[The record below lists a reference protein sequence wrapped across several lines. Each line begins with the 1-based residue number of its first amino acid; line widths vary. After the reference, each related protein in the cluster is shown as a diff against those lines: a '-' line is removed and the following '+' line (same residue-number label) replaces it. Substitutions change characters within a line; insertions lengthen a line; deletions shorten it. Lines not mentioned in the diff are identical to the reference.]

1 MEYATRVWFA
11 YCCFVRT
18 NALSHPYAVEV
29 DRLVVQYGQITAVND
44 IAFAARTGKITVI
57 LGSNGA
63 GKTSTLEVC
72 EGFRRPTSGSVRVL
86 GFDPQRERD
95 ALNQHM
101 GVMLQD
107 GGVYPSSRVGEV
119 IDHYC
124 SLYGNRMV
132 ATDLIER
139 VGLAYRQ
146 SSTWR
151 RLSGGEKQRL
161 SLALALAAKPNIAFL
176 DEPTAGVDV
185 EGREMIRDIV
195 RELSSSGCTVIMA
208 THELDE
214 AERCADDVI
223 IFHQA
228 SIVASGTLQSLR
240 QGHDEIRFTTERN
253 IDLTVLSTRIGRAV
267 MQDGADYVVAGTS
280 DAKVIGL
287 ISDWLAEQHQ
297 GLDNLRAGSQRLEEI
312 FRRLTQR
319 SKS

>member
-1 MEYATRVWFA
+1 M
-11 YCCFVRT
+11 RT
-18 NALSHPYAVEV
+18 PASNHPNAVEV
-29 DRLVVQYGQITAVND
+29 EQLVVEYGQITAVNSVS
-44 IAFAARTGKITVI
+44 FTARTGKITVI

-72 EGFRRPTSGSVRVL
+72 EGFRSPTAGSVRVL
-86 GFDPQRERD
+86 GLDPLRERGE
-95 ALNQHM
+95 LNRHM

-119 IDHYC
+119 IEHYC
-124 SLYGNRMV
+124 ALYGNQMK
-132 ATDLIER
+132 ANDLIER
-139 VGLAYRQ
+139 VGLAHRR

-161 SLALALAAKPNIAFL
+161 SLALALAAKPTIAFL

-185 EGREMIRDIV
+185 EGREMIREVV
-195 RELSSSGCTVIMA
+195 RDLSIEGCTVIMA

-214 AERCADDVI
+214 ADRCADDVI
-223 IFHQA
+223 VFYQA

-240 QGHDEIRFTTERN
+240 QGHDEIRFTTERG
-253 IDLTVLSTRIGRAV
+253 IDPSALSAHIGTTVL
-267 MQDGADYVVAGTS
+267 QDGSDYVVAGTS
-280 DAKVIGL
+280 DAKIIGL

-297 GLDNLRAGSQRLEEI
+297 GIDNLRAGSQRLEEI

-319 SKS
+319 GNS

>member
-1 MEYATRVWFA
+1 
-11 YCCFVRT
+11 
-18 NALSHPYAVEV
+18 VEQ
-29 DRLVVQYGQITAVND
+29 LVVEYGQITAVNSVS
-44 IAFAARTGKITVI
+44 FTARTGKITVI

-72 EGFRRPTSGSVRVL
+72 EGFRSPTAGSVRVL
-86 GFDPQRERD
+86 GLDPLRERGE
-95 ALNQHM
+95 LNRHM

-119 IDHYC
+119 IEHYC
-124 SLYGNRMV
+124 ALYGNQMK
-132 ATDLIER
+132 ANDLIER
-139 VGLAYRQ
+139 VGLAHRR

-161 SLALALAAKPNIAFL
+161 SLALALAAKPTIAFL

-185 EGREMIRDIV
+185 EGREMIREVV
-195 RELSSSGCTVIMA
+195 RDLSIEGCTVIMA

-214 AERCADDVI
+214 ADRCADDVI
-223 IFHQA
+223 VFHQA

-240 QGHDEIRFTTERN
+240 QGHDEIRFTTERG
-253 IDLTVLSTRIGRAV
+253 IDPSALSAHIGATVL
-267 MQDGADYVVAGTS
+267 QDGSDYVVAGTS
-280 DAKVIGL
+280 DAKIIGL

-297 GLDNLRAGSQRLEEI
+297 GIDNLRAGSQRLEEI

-319 SKS
+319 GNS

>member
-1 MEYATRVWFA
+1 
-11 YCCFVRT
+11 
-18 NALSHPYAVEV
+18 VE
-29 DRLVVQYGQITAVND
+29 YGQITAVNSVS
-44 IAFAARTGKITVI
+44 FTARTGKITVI

-72 EGFRRPTSGSVRVL
+72 EGFRSPTAGSVRVL
-86 GFDPQRERD
+86 GLDPLRERGE
-95 ALNQHM
+95 LNRHM

-119 IDHYC
+119 IEHYC
-124 SLYGNRMV
+124 ALYGNQMK
-132 ATDLIER
+132 ANDLIER
-139 VGLAYRQ
+139 VSLAHRR

-161 SLALALAAKPNIAFL
+161 SLALTLAAKPSIAFL

-185 EGREMIRDIV
+185 EGREMIREVV
-195 RELSSSGCTVIMA
+195 RDLSMEGCTVIMA

-214 AERCADDVI
+214 ADRCADDVI
-223 IFHQA
+223 VFHQA

-240 QGHDEIRFTTERN
+240 QGHDEIRFTTARG
-253 IDLTVLSTRIGRAV
+253 IDPSALSAHIGATVL
-267 MQDGADYVVAGTS
+267 QDGSDYVVAGTS
-280 DAKVIGL
+280 DAKIIGL

-297 GLDNLRAGSQRLEEI
+297 GIDNLRAGSQRLEEI

-319 SKS
+319 GNS

>member
-1 MEYATRVWFA
+1 
-11 YCCFVRT
+11 
-18 NALSHPYAVEV
+18 VEQ
-29 DRLVVQYGQITAVND
+29 LVVEYGQITAVNSVS
-44 IAFAARTGKITVI
+44 FTARTGKITVI

-72 EGFRRPTSGSVRVL
+72 EGFRSPTAGSVRVL
-86 GFDPQRERD
+86 GLDPLRERGE
-95 ALNQHM
+95 LNRHM

-119 IDHYC
+119 IEHYC
-124 SLYGNRMV
+124 ALYGNQMK
-132 ATDLIER
+132 ANDLIER
-139 VGLAYRQ
+139 VGLAHRR

-161 SLALALAAKPNIAFL
+161 SLALALAAKPTIAFL

-185 EGREMIRDIV
+185 EGREMIREVV
-195 RELSSSGCTVIMA
+195 RDLSIEGCTVIMA

-214 AERCADDVI
+214 ADRCADDVI
-223 IFHQA
+223 VFHQA

-240 QGHDEIRFTTERN
+240 QGHDEIRFTTERG
-253 IDLTVLSTRIGRAV
+253 IDPSALSAHIGTTVL
-267 MQDGADYVVAGTS
+267 QDGSDYVVAGTS
-280 DAKVIGL
+280 DAKIIGL

-297 GLDNLRAGSQRLEEI
+297 GIDNLRAGSQRLEEI

-319 SKS
+319 GNS

>member
-1 MEYATRVWFA
+1 M
-11 YCCFVRT
+11 RT
-18 NALSHPYAVEV
+18 PASNHPNAVEV
-29 DRLVVQYGQITAVND
+29 EQLVVEYGQITAVNSVS
-44 IAFAARTGKITVI
+44 FTARTGKITVI

-72 EGFRRPTSGSVRVL
+72 EGFRSPTAGSVRVL
-86 GFDPQRERD
+86 GLDPLRERGE
-95 ALNQHM
+95 LNRHM

-119 IDHYC
+119 IEHYC
-124 SLYGNRMV
+124 ALYGNQMK
-132 ATDLIER
+132 ANDLIER
-139 VGLAYRQ
+139 VGLAHRR

-161 SLALALAAKPNIAFL
+161 SLALALAAKPTIAFL

-185 EGREMIRDIV
+185 EGREMIREVV
-195 RELSSSGCTVIMA
+195 RDLSIEGCTVIMA

-214 AERCADDVI
+214 ADRCADDVI
-223 IFHQA
+223 VFHQA

-240 QGHDEIRFTTERN
+240 QGHDEIRFTTERG
-253 IDLTVLSTRIGRAV
+253 IDPSALSAHIGTTVL
-267 MQDGADYVVAGTS
+267 QDGSDYVVAGTS
-280 DAKVIGL
+280 DAKIIGL

-297 GLDNLRAGSQRLEEI
+297 GIDNLRAGSQRLEEI

-319 SKS
+319 GNS

>member
-1 MEYATRVWFA
+1 
-11 YCCFVRT
+11 
-18 NALSHPYAVEV
+18 VEQ
-29 DRLVVQYGQITAVND
+29 LVVEYGQITAVNSVS
-44 IAFAARTGKITVI
+44 FTARTGKITVI

-72 EGFRRPTSGSVRVL
+72 EGFRSPTAGSVRVL
-86 GFDPQRERD
+86 GLDPLRERGE
-95 ALNQHM
+95 LNRHM

-119 IDHYC
+119 IEHYC
-124 SLYGNRMV
+124 ALYGNEMK
-132 ATDLIER
+132 ANDLIER
-139 VGLAYRQ
+139 VGLAHRR

-161 SLALALAAKPNIAFL
+161 SLALALAAKPTIAFL

-185 EGREMIRDIV
+185 EGREMIREVV
-195 RELSSSGCTVIMA
+195 RDLSMEGCTVIMA

-214 AERCADDVI
+214 ADRCADDVI
-223 IFHQA
+223 VFHQA

-240 QGHDEIRFTTERN
+240 QGHDEIRFTTARG
-253 IDLTVLSTRIGRAV
+253 IDPSALSAHIGATVL
-267 MQDGADYVVAGTS
+267 QDGSDYVVAGTS
-280 DAKVIGL
+280 DAKIIGL

-297 GLDNLRAGSQRLEEI
+297 GIDNLRAGSQRLEEI

-319 SKS
+319 GNS

>member
-1 MEYATRVWFA
+1 
-11 YCCFVRT
+11 
-18 NALSHPYAVEV
+18 VEQ
-29 DRLVVQYGQITAVND
+29 LVVEYGQITAVNSVS
-44 IAFAARTGKITVI
+44 FTARTGKITVI

-72 EGFRRPTSGSVRVL
+72 EGFRSPTAGSVRVL
-86 GFDPQRERD
+86 GLDPLRERGE
-95 ALNQHM
+95 LNRHM

-119 IDHYC
+119 IEHYC
-124 SLYGNRMV
+124 ALYGNQMK
-132 ATDLIER
+132 ANDLIER
-139 VGLAYRQ
+139 VGLAHRR

-161 SLALALAAKPNIAFL
+161 SLALALAAKPTIAFL

-185 EGREMIRDIV
+185 EGREMIREVV
-195 RELSSSGCTVIMA
+195 RDLSMEGCTVIMA

-214 AERCADDVI
+214 ADRCADDVI
-223 IFHQA
+223 VFHQA

-240 QGHDEIRFTTERN
+240 QGHDEIRFTTARG
-253 IDLTVLSTRIGRAV
+253 IDPSALSAHIGATVL
-267 MQDGADYVVAGTS
+267 QDGSDYVVAGTS
-280 DAKVIGL
+280 DAKIIGL

-297 GLDNLRAGSQRLEEI
+297 GIDNLRAGSQRLEEI

-319 SKS
+319 GNS

>member
-1 MEYATRVWFA
+1 MWFA
-11 YCCFVRT
+11 YCCSVRT
-18 NALSHPYAVEV
+18 NASSHPYAVEV
-29 DRLVVQYGQITAVND
+29 DGLVVQYDQITAVNNVS
-44 IAFAARTGKITVI
+44 FTARTGKVTVI

-86 GFDPQRERD
+86 GFDPLHERD

-107 GGVYPSSRVGEV
+107 GGVYPSSRVGEI

-124 SLYGNRMV
+124 ALYGNRIV
-132 ATDLIER
+132 AKDLVER
-139 VGLAYRQ
+139 VGLVHRQ

-161 SLALALAAKPNIAFL
+161 SLALALAAKPDIAFL

-185 EGREMIRDIV
+185 EGREMIRDVV

-223 IFHQA
+223 VFHQA
-228 SIVASGTLQSLR
+228 AIVASGTLQSLR
-240 QGHDEIRFTTERN
+240 HGHDEIRFTTERG
-253 IDLTVLSTRIGRAV
+253 IDPVALSAHIGTTVV
-267 MQDGADYVVAGTS
+267 QDGTDYVVAGTS
-280 DAKVIGL
+280 DAKIIGL

-297 GLDNLRAGSQRLEEI
+297 GLDNLRAGSQHLEEI

>member
-1 MEYATRVWFA
+1 M
-11 YCCFVRT
+11 RT
-18 NALSHPYAVEV
+18 PASNHPNAVEV
-29 DRLVVQYGQITAVND
+29 EQLVVEYGQITAVNSVS
-44 IAFAARTGKITVI
+44 FTARTGKITVI

-72 EGFRRPTSGSVRVL
+72 EGFRSPTAGSVRVL
-86 GFDPQRERD
+86 GLDPLRERGE
-95 ALNQHM
+95 LNRHM

-119 IDHYC
+119 IEHYC
-124 SLYGNRMV
+124 ALYGNQMK
-132 ATDLIER
+132 ANDLIER
-139 VGLAYRQ
+139 VGLAHRR

-161 SLALALAAKPNIAFL
+161 SLALALAAKPTIAFL

-185 EGREMIRDIV
+185 EGREMIREVV
-195 RELSSSGCTVIMA
+195 RDLSMEGCTVIMA

-214 AERCADDVI
+214 ADRCADDVI
-223 IFHQA
+223 VFHQA

-240 QGHDEIRFTTERN
+240 QGHDEIRFTTERG
-253 IDLTVLSTRIGRAV
+253 IDPSALSAHIGTMVL
-267 MQDGADYVVAGTS
+267 QDGSDYVVAGTS
-280 DAKVIGL
+280 DAKIIGL

-297 GLDNLRAGSQRLEEI
+297 GIDNLRAGSQRLEEI

-319 SKS
+319 GNS

>member
-1 MEYATRVWFA
+1 
-11 YCCFVRT
+11 
-18 NALSHPYAVEV
+18 VEQ
-29 DRLVVQYGQITAVND
+29 LVVEYGQITAVNSVS
-44 IAFAARTGKITVI
+44 FTARTGKITVI

-72 EGFRRPTSGSVRVL
+72 EGFRSPTAGSVRVL
-86 GFDPQRERD
+86 GLDPLRERGE
-95 ALNQHM
+95 LNRHM

-119 IDHYC
+119 IEHYC
-124 SLYGNRMV
+124 ALYGNQMK
-132 ATDLIER
+132 ANDLIER
-139 VGLAYRQ
+139 VGLAHRR

-161 SLALALAAKPNIAFL
+161 SLALALAAKPTIAFL

-185 EGREMIRDIV
+185 EGREMIREVV
-195 RELSSSGCTVIMA
+195 RDLSMEGCTVIMA

-214 AERCADDVI
+214 ADRCADDVI
-223 IFHQA
+223 VFHQA

-240 QGHDEIRFTTERN
+240 QGHDEIRFTTERG
-253 IDLTVLSTRIGRAV
+253 IDPSALSAHIGTMVL
-267 MQDGADYVVAGTS
+267 QDGSDYVVAGTS
-280 DAKVIGL
+280 DAKIIGL

-297 GLDNLRAGSQRLEEI
+297 GIDNLRAGSQRLEEI

-319 SKS
+319 GNS

>member
-1 MEYATRVWFA
+1 M
-11 YCCFVRT
+11 RT
-18 NALSHPYAVEV
+18 PASNHPNAVEV
-29 DRLVVQYGQITAVND
+29 EQLVVEYGQITAVNSVS
-44 IAFAARTGKITVI
+44 FTARTGKITVI

-72 EGFRRPTSGSVRVL
+72 EGFRSPTAGSVRVL
-86 GFDPQRERD
+86 GLDPLRERGE
-95 ALNQHM
+95 LNRHM

-119 IDHYC
+119 IEHYC
-124 SLYGNRMV
+124 ALYGNQMK
-132 ATDLIER
+132 ANDLIER
-139 VGLAYRQ
+139 VGLAHRR

-161 SLALALAAKPNIAFL
+161 SLALALAAKPTIAFL

-185 EGREMIRDIV
+185 EGREMIREVV
-195 RELSSSGCTVIMA
+195 RDLSMEGCTVIMA

-214 AERCADDVI
+214 ADRCADDVI
-223 IFHQA
+223 VFHQA

-240 QGHDEIRFTTERN
+240 QGHDEIRFTTARG
-253 IDLTVLSTRIGRAV
+253 IDPSALSAHIGATVL
-267 MQDGADYVVAGTS
+267 QDGSDYVVAGTS
-280 DAKVIGL
+280 DAKIIGL

-297 GLDNLRAGSQRLEEI
+297 GIDNLRAGSQRLEEI

-319 SKS
+319 GNS

>member
-1 MEYATRVWFA
+1 M
-11 YCCFVRT
+11 RT
-18 NALSHPYAVEV
+18 PASNHPNAVEV
-29 DRLVVQYGQITAVND
+29 EQLVVEYGQITAVNSVS
-44 IAFAARTGKITVI
+44 FTARTGKITVI

-72 EGFRRPTSGSVRVL
+72 EGFRSPTAGSVRVL
-86 GFDPQRERD
+86 GLDPLRERGE
-95 ALNQHM
+95 LNRHM

-119 IDHYC
+119 IEHYC
-124 SLYGNRMV
+124 ALYGNQMK
-132 ATDLIER
+132 ANDLIER
-139 VGLAYRQ
+139 VGLAHRR

-161 SLALALAAKPNIAFL
+161 SLALALAAKPTIAFL

-185 EGREMIRDIV
+185 EGREMIREVV
-195 RELSSSGCTVIMA
+195 RDLSIEGCTVIMA

-214 AERCADDVI
+214 ADRCADDVI
-223 IFHQA
+223 VFHQA

-240 QGHDEIRFTTERN
+240 QGHDEIRFTTERG
-253 IDLTVLSTRIGRAV
+253 IDPSALSAHIGATVL
-267 MQDGADYVVAGTS
+267 QDGSDYVVAGTS
-280 DAKVIGL
+280 DAKIIGL

-297 GLDNLRAGSQRLEEI
+297 GIDNLRAGSQRLEEI

-319 SKS
+319 GNS

>member
-1 MEYATRVWFA
+1 ME
-11 YCCFVRT
+11 
-18 NALSHPYAVEV
+18 
-29 DRLVVQYGQITAVND
+29 YGQITAVNSVS
-44 IAFAARTGKITVI
+44 FTARTGKITVI

-72 EGFRRPTSGSVRVL
+72 EGFRSPTAGSVRVL
-86 GFDPQRERD
+86 GLDPLRERGE
-95 ALNQHM
+95 LNRHM

-119 IDHYC
+119 IEHYC
-124 SLYGNRMV
+124 ALYGNQMK
-132 ATDLIER
+132 ANDLIER
-139 VGLAYRQ
+139 VGLAHRR

-161 SLALALAAKPNIAFL
+161 SLALALAAKPTIAFL

-185 EGREMIRDIV
+185 EGREMIREVV
-195 RELSSSGCTVIMA
+195 RDLSMEGCTVIMA

-214 AERCADDVI
+214 ADRCADDVI
-223 IFHQA
+223 VFHQA

-240 QGHDEIRFTTERN
+240 QGHDEIRFTTERG
-253 IDLTVLSTRIGRAV
+253 IDPSALSAHIGTTVL
-267 MQDGADYVVAGTS
+267 QDGSDYVVAGTS
-280 DAKVIGL
+280 DAKIIGL

-297 GLDNLRAGSQRLEEI
+297 GIDNLRAGSQRLEEI

-319 SKS
+319 GNS

>member
-1 MEYATRVWFA
+1 ME
-11 YCCFVRT
+11 
-18 NALSHPYAVEV
+18 
-29 DRLVVQYGQITAVND
+29 YGQITAVNSVS
-44 IAFAARTGKITVI
+44 FTARTGKITVI

-72 EGFRRPTSGSVRVL
+72 EGFRSPTAGSVRVL
-86 GFDPQRERD
+86 GLDPLRERGE
-95 ALNQHM
+95 LNRHM

-119 IDHYC
+119 IEHYC
-124 SLYGNRMV
+124 ALYGNQMK
-132 ATDLIER
+132 ANDLIER
-139 VGLAYRQ
+139 VGLAHRR

-161 SLALALAAKPNIAFL
+161 SLALALAAKPTIAFL

-185 EGREMIRDIV
+185 EGREMIREVV
-195 RELSSSGCTVIMA
+195 RDLSMEGCTVIMA

-214 AERCADDVI
+214 ADRCADDVI
-223 IFHQA
+223 VFHQA

-240 QGHDEIRFTTERN
+240 QGHDEIRFTTARG
-253 IDLTVLSTRIGRAV
+253 IDPSALSAHIGATVL
-267 MQDGADYVVAGTS
+267 QDGSDYVVAGTS
-280 DAKVIGL
+280 DAKIIGL

-297 GLDNLRAGSQRLEEI
+297 GIDNLRAGSQRLEEI

-319 SKS
+319 GNS

>member
-1 MEYATRVWFA
+1 VWFA
-11 YCCFVRT
+11 YCCSVRT
-18 NALSHPYAVEV
+18 PASNHPNAVEV
-29 DRLVVQYGQITAVND
+29 EQLVVEYGQITAVNSVS
-44 IAFAARTGKITVI
+44 FTARTGKITVI

-72 EGFRRPTSGSVRVL
+72 EGFRSPTAGSVRVL
-86 GFDPQRERD
+86 GLDPLRERGE
-95 ALNQHM
+95 LNRHM

-119 IDHYC
+119 IEHYC
-124 SLYGNRMV
+124 ALYGNQMK
-132 ATDLIER
+132 ANDLIER
-139 VGLAYRQ
+139 VGLAHRR

-161 SLALALAAKPNIAFL
+161 SLALALAAKPTIAFL

-185 EGREMIRDIV
+185 EGREMIREVV
-195 RELSSSGCTVIMA
+195 RDLSMEGCTVIMA

-214 AERCADDVI
+214 ADRCADDVI
-223 IFHQA
+223 VFHQA

-240 QGHDEIRFTTERN
+240 QGHDEIRFTTARG
-253 IDLTVLSTRIGRAV
+253 IDPSALSAHIGATVL
-267 MQDGADYVVAGTS
+267 QDGSDYVVAGTS
-280 DAKVIGL
+280 DAKIIGL

-297 GLDNLRAGSQRLEEI
+297 GIDNLRAGSQRLEEI

-319 SKS
+319 GNS

>member
-1 MEYATRVWFA
+1 MWFA
-11 YCCFVRT
+11 YCCSVRT
-18 NALSHPYAVEV
+18 NASSHLYAVEV
-29 DRLVVQYGQITAVND
+29 EGLVVQYDQITAVNSVS
-44 IAFAARTGKITVI
+44 FAARTGKVTVI

-86 GFDPQRERD
+86 GFDPLHERD

-124 SLYGNRMV
+124 ALYGNRMV
-132 ATDLIER
+132 AKDLVER
-139 VGLAYRQ
+139 VGLTHRQ

-161 SLALALAAKPNIAFL
+161 SLALALAAKPDIAFL

-185 EGREMIRDIV
+185 EGREMIRDVV

-223 IFHQA
+223 VFHQA
-228 SIVASGTLQSLR
+228 AIVASGTLQSLR
-240 QGHDEIRFTTERN
+240 QGHDEIRFTTERG
-253 IDLTVLSTRIGRAV
+253 IDPAALSTHIGTTV
-267 MQDGADYVVAGTS
+267 VQDGADYVLAGTS
-280 DAKVIGL
+280 DAKIIGL